1 MKLRKRFPTDV
12 YNETNVDIDIFKN
25 VYDGIIYYKDRYGN
39 LVPIFQGEASIYVQD
54 GTLTGNRTLTGA
66 AHYLHFNGLSNFT
79 VGTSGDINLNPGG
92 EVAVGAD
99 KKITF
104 AGSTPTS
111 TTYAL
116 EDRDD
121 ALNSLYWLYRPSGM
135 VGTFSSSGGIN
146 IIAYGANNGVEL
158 QAGSNSFV
166 TLTNGVPV
174 LTGANND
181 IADIDAGVAKVL
193 VTKEWVAATYPGTVT
208 SVGTAG
214 TVNGLTLTGGPISS
228 SGTITLG
235 GTLAINNDDWS
246 GTDLSIAN
254 GGTGQSTQQAAI
266 NALTGSGTNG
276 DLLTLV
282 GGNAQWATPSF
293 AASSLYTGSGTIP
306 TTTVAILTDTLE
318 FATPAGY
325 VRIGDLSINNAYRFP
340 TSVAPADTG
349 KALTYDGAGNLVFTA
364 IATGNTLYNGN
375 DTVGTGRVAT
385 LTDTLT
391 WTSGAITRD
400 VNSMK
405 VVEITA
411 DDTFPSTLAANTT
424 YIVRGTV
431 TVTGGN
437 EFSVT
442 NSGSAIVG
450 LNRDVDKIIYTGP
463 GTLMTVTDQDF
474 TMRNLG
480 LCATNATGKILE
492 ADNWTAAS
500 ADNYGRLKVLE
511 LFNLKIAN
519 TTNIWRIEGF
529 ELVDVS
535 NCLFWYIYGG
545 TLGCQFASNRHLEI
559 SSCEFYNW
567 FEEGTPANLDFY
579 HQIELDE
586 NVTPGATAGFGVV
599 NINSCIIH
607 PELTQNGIFI
617 HEKSTTGFGTISS
630 NTFTDTNLTP
640 STEVTEMT
648 LTGTS
653 GEASVEINGQPYV
666 SKFNT
671 DLTTTAANFVIN
683 HSAQLAFRGI
693 TCTSALAVITL
704 TATTAG
710 NVHNVRDWIP
720 GIVDLNG
727 TNVRT
732 TPIQGVLLAFDYS
745 HQNTYITQA
754 NQGVINSN
762 AKGTLSI
769 QNNTEETT
777 IPGAGTSVVLN
788 ESTAS
793 GPGFTNKP
801 IFPTA
806 TKVITSREDCTFT
819 YNTKIKGS
827 FFVSVSATVNTTT
840 GSPSD
845 QEIEIRLRYTPFG
858 GSPIELTSS
867 VGKTTVRQQTPKA
880 IAFSIIGEASLGD
893 IFDIVVRNNTSN
905 GNIIIQEFSL
915 NGHQF

>member
-1 MKLRKRFPTDV
+1 LVSDVSNENATRKVTAAEFGGYIQATYGPGV
-12 YNETNVDIDIFKN
+12 NIYQA
-25 VYDGIIYYKDRYGN
+25 DG
-39 LVPIFQGEASIYVQD
+39 SI
-54 GTLTGNRTLTGA
+54 TGNRQLSGASLYSLTLASLT
-66 AHYLHFNGLSNFT
+66 NFT

-92 EVAVGAD
+92 EVAVGAGKSISFD
-99 KKITF
+99 QT
-104 AGSTPTS
+104 ALGSDVTAIKCRSNARTQVAFVAANPGDTPNQLWVNADTDV
-111 TTYAL
+111 YLAP
-116 EDRDD
+116 D
-121 ALNSLYWLYRPSGM
+121 SGN
-135 VGTFSSSGGIN
+135 TIFN
-146 IIAYGANNGVEL
+146 KNLAFY
-158 QAGSNSFV
+158 
-166 TLTNGVPV
+166 TTNG
-174 LTGANND
+174 GE
-181 IADIDAGVAKVL
+181 IADIDAATGKTL
-193 VTKEWVAATYPGTVT
+193 VSKEWVAATYPGTVT
-208 SVGTAG
+208 SVDSGG
-214 TVNGLTLTGGPISS
+214 FVNGLFLTGGPITS
-228 SGTITLG
+228 SGTISIS
-235 GTLAINNDDWS
+235 GTLAINNSDWV
-246 GTDLSIAN
+246 GTSLSIAN
-254 GGTGQSTQQAAI
+254 GGTGASTAQDGINELTQSGGATTGDV
-266 NALTGSGTNG
+266 LTRDIS
-276 DLLTLV
+276 
-282 GGNAQWATPSF
+282 GNAVWEA
-293 AASSLYTGSGTIP
+293 AASAVNIYTTDGT
-306 TTTVAILTDTLE
+306 VSA
-318 FATPAGY
+318 
-325 VRIGDLSINNAYRFP
+325 
-340 TSVAPADTG
+340 
-349 KALTYDGAGNLVFTA
+349 
-364 IATGNTLYNGN
+364 
-375 DTVGTGRVAT
+375 GRVAT

-400 VNSMK
+400 VNSIK

-411 DDTFPSTLAANTT
+411 DNTFPSTLAANTT

-500 ADNYGRLKVLE
+500 ANNYGRLKVLE

-535 NCLFWYIYGG
+535 NCLFWYISDG

-567 FEEGTPANLDFY
+567 FEEGNPANLDFY

-653 GEASVEINGQPYV
+653 GEASVEINGEPYQAE
-666 SKFNT
+666 FNT
-671 DLTTTAANFVIN
+671 DLTTTAADFVTN
-683 HSAQLAFRGI
+683 NSTQLAFRGI
-693 TCTSALAVITL
+693 TCTSALNVITL

-710 NVHNVRDWIP
+710 NVHNVTDWIS

-727 TNVRT
+727 ENVRT
-732 TPIQGVLLAFDYS
+732 TPIQGVLLAFNYS

-754 NQGVINSN
+754 NQGAINSN

-777 IPGAGTSVVLN
+777 ISLAGTSVVLN
-788 ESTAS
+788 ESTAA
-793 GPGFTNKP
+793 GPGFTNRP

-806 TKVITSREDCTFT
+806 TKVITNREDCTFT

-827 FFVSVSATVNTTT
+827 FFVSINATVNTIAAA
-840 GSPSD
+840 S

-867 VGKTTVRQQTPKA
+867 VGKTTVRQQIPES
-880 IAFSIIGEASLGD
+880 IAFSLIGEASLGD
-893 IFDIVVRNNTSN
+893 VFDVVVRNNTTN
-905 GNIIIQEFSL
+905 DNIIIQEFSL